1 MATRS
6 GCTKAWDRL
15 QHARD
20 PRSSASDKEWT
31 LHSSLGVYE
40 AYLKEASVRFL
51 PRLHPDSSPL
61 PELHVVLSA
70 PANKCPGPK
79 LSRCNSVCEVPV
91 EVCLTPPR
99 NNMADYR
106 EDTGARALLAL
117 QSAPCSPVRV
127 AVTSHAFHH
136 QPSLAFLCPP
146 LTEAAAGAG
155 MRPARLVSPLPQA
168 LARLE
173 GRDFEFVMRQRT
185 VTIGRNSSHGSVDIN
200 MGHSSFI
207 SRRHLQLVYDEASGF
222 SLRCLGKNGVF
233 VDGVFQRKGAPP
245 LLLPRQC
252 VFRFPST
259 VIKIQFAS
267 LIPPEG
273 QWEKEAPSPP
283 IRPLLPHISPLKISI
298 PTAQQHE
305 EHIRAFGPPLPSP
318 TGTLSVPNS
327 CPASPRGAGS
337 SGYRDGRNV
346 TSDLQLVAEYAAKA
360 VSEQRRNAAEHR
372 GAAAE
377 PRGESAGAGGD
388 DSPKDESKPP
398 YSYAQLIV
406 QAISSAPDKQLT
418 LSGIYAHITKHYPY
432 YRTADKGWQNSI
444 RHNLSLNRYFLK
456 VARSQ
461 DEPGKGSFW
470 RVDSASEGK
479 LVEQAFRK
487 RRQRG
492 VACFRTPF
500 GPLSSRSAPASPT
513 HQGLLSP
520 PSSGLQT
527 PECLSREGSPVP
539 PDHHEQLAHKLAA
552 VPEYRYSQSAPGSPV
567 SAQPVIMAAPPHP
580 SAALGKALALLPG
593 GGGQVH
599 LVQNAPPSSVTM
611 LRVVT
616 GAPPNGYCAPSLLN
630 VGPPGGEL
638 REAQPKR
645 ELVIQAL
652 DSAGH
657 GAEPRSAADARNVAP
672 GPHPLAV
679 HAVTQNGKH
688 TIAAAS
694 TANSLAAFTS
704 GLSSPLQILAAQAS
718 SSPPVLVSR
727 PLSSEQAGAGD
738 QPQAKR
744 SKMDDGEGSAPAAQQ
759 PVIVAVMPQS
769 HEPRM

>member
-1 MATRS
+1 MLFCQAKRT
-6 GCTKAWDRL
+6 
-15 QHARD
+15 
-20 PRSSASDKEWT
+20 
-31 LHSSLGVYE
+31 
-40 AYLKEASVRFL
+40 
-51 PRLHPDSSPL
+51 
-61 PELHVVLSA
+61 SA
-70 PANKCPGPK
+70 PAPK
-79 LSRCNSVCEVPV
+79 LSRCNIVCEN
-91 EVCLTPPR
+91 VCGSVFDPLR
-99 NNMADYR
+99 INMADYR
-106 EDTGARALLAL
+106 DDTGARALLAL

-127 AVTSHAFHH
+127 AITSHSFNHH
-136 QPSLAFLCPP
+136 QPSLPFLGPP
-146 LTEAAAGAG
+146 LIEASAGV
-155 MRPARLVSPLPQA
+155 RPARLASPLPQA

-207 SRRHLQLVYDEASGF
+207 SRRHLQLSYDETSGF

-233 VDGVFQRKGAPP
+233 VDGVFQRRGAPP
-245 LLLPRQC
+245 LPLPPQC

-267 LIPPEG
+267 LVPAEE
-273 QWEKEAPSPP
+273 QREREAPSPP
-283 IRPLLPHISPLKISI
+283 LRPLVPHISPLKISI

-305 EHIRAFGPPLPSP
+305 EHIRAFGSPLPSP

-337 SGYRDGRNV
+337 SGYRYGRNV
-346 TSDLQLVAEYAAKA
+346 TSDLQLAAEYAAQA
-360 VSEQRRNAAEHR
+360 VSEQRRSNVVERR
-372 GAAAE
+372 GAAGE
-377 PRGESAGAGGD
+377 PRGESAGGGD

-470 RVDSASEGK
+470 RVDSASENK

-580 SAALGKALALLPG
+580 SAAIGKALTLFPG

-599 LVQNAPPSSVTM
+599 LLHNPPPPSSSSQLTM

-616 GAPPNGYCAPSLLN
+616 SGAPPNGYCAPSLAN
-630 VGPPGGEL
+630 PGPGGGEL
-638 REAQPKR
+638 REAPLKR
-645 ELVIQAL
+645 ELVIQTVDGAAQGVDSRNLAL
-652 DSAGH
+652 GLH
-657 GAEPRSAADARNVAP
+657 QLPVLP
-672 GPHPLAV
+672 
-679 HAVTQNGKH
+679 VTHNGKH
-688 TIAAAS
+688 AHATIA
-694 TANSLAAFTS
+694 TATNLAAFAS
-704 GLSSPLQILAAQAS
+704 GLSNPLQILAAQAS

-727 PLSSEQAGAGD
+727 PLSAEGD
-738 QPQAKR
+738 EPQAKR
-744 SKMDDGEGSAPAAQQ
+744 SKTSDVEGSTAAFVASQQ
-759 PVIVAVMPQS
+759 PVIVAVTPQTP
-769 HEPRM
+769 EPRK

>member
-1 MATRS
+1 
-6 GCTKAWDRL
+6 
-15 QHARD
+15 
-20 PRSSASDKEWT
+20 
-31 LHSSLGVYE
+31 
-40 AYLKEASVRFL
+40 
-51 PRLHPDSSPL
+51 
-61 PELHVVLSA
+61 
-70 PANKCPGPK
+70 
-79 LSRCNSVCEVPV
+79 
-91 EVCLTPPR
+91 
-99 NNMADYR
+99 MADYR

-127 AVTSHAFHH
+127 AVTSHAFH
-136 QPSLAFLCPP
+136 QPSLALLGPP
-146 LTEAAAGAG
+146 MMDARTDAGLF
-155 MRPARLVSPLPQA
+155 PARLSSTPPRA

-207 SRRHLQLVYDEASGF
+207 SRRHLLISYDEASGF

-233 VDGVFQRKGAPP
+233 VDGVFQRRGAPP
-245 LLLPRQC
+245 LSLPREC

-259 VIKIQFAS
+259 VIKIQFMSFLDA
-267 LIPPEG
+267 EEHRETE
-273 QWEKEAPSPP
+273 QPSPP
-283 IRPLLPHISPLKISI
+283 PAPLLPRISPLKISI

-305 EHIRAFGPPLPSP
+305 EHIRAFSSPLPSP
-318 TGTLSVPNS
+318 TGTISVPNS

-337 SGYRDGRNV
+337 SGYRYGRNV
-346 TSDLQLVAEYAAKA
+346 TSDLQLAAEFAAKA
-360 VSEQRRNAAEHR
+360 VSEQRRGLAEQR
-372 GAAAE
+372 GGGSE
-377 PRGESAGAGGD
+377 QRGEAAGG

-470 RVDSASEGK
+470 RLDSASETK

-520 PSSGLQT
+520 SSSGLQT

-539 PDHHEQLAHKLAA
+539 QDHHEQLVSKLAA
-552 VPEYRYSQSAPGSPV
+552 VPEYRYSQSAPGSPI
-567 SAQPVIMAAPPHP
+567 SAQPVIMAAPAHP
-580 SAALGKALALLPG
+580 SVLNSGPGKALTILSG
-593 GGGQVH
+593 GVGQAQPIHV
-599 LVQNAPPSSVTM
+599 LQTTPQSSVTM
-611 LRVVT
+611 VRVVT
-616 GAPPNGYCAPSLLN
+616 SAPQSSYPSNGYSTP
-630 VGPPGGEL
+630 VGGGLEGSSDIRDAQL
-638 REAQPKR
+638 SRER
-645 ELVIQAL
+645 VIHTV
-652 DSAGH
+652 DSAVQGSEGRH
-657 GAEPRSAADARNVAP
+657 LTP
-672 GPHPLAV
+672 GLHQLPVRP
-679 HAVTQNGKH
+679 VTQNGKH
-688 TIAAAS
+688 TMAAVSMA
-694 TANSLAAFTS
+694 TSLANAS
-704 GLSSPLQILAAQAS
+704 VLNSPLQILAAQAS
-718 SSPPVLVSR
+718 SSPPVLVTRQPPASQ
-727 PLSSEQAGAGD
+727 SSE
-738 QPQAKR
+738 PQAKR
-744 SKMDDGEGSAPAAQQ
+744 LKMEVEGDGEPAQHQVPPAQQ
-759 PVIVAVMPQS
+759 PVIVAMASQNHDS
-769 HEPRM
+769 RQ

>member
-1 MATRS
+1 
-6 GCTKAWDRL
+6 
-15 QHARD
+15 
-20 PRSSASDKEWT
+20 
-31 LHSSLGVYE
+31 
-40 AYLKEASVRFL
+40 
-51 PRLHPDSSPL
+51 
-61 PELHVVLSA
+61 
-70 PANKCPGPK
+70 
-79 LSRCNSVCEVPV
+79 
-91 EVCLTPPR
+91 
-99 NNMADYR
+99 MADYR

-136 QPSLAFLCPP
+136 QPSLAFLTPP
-146 LTEAAAGAG
+146 LTEAGAAAASAG
-155 MRPARLVSPLPQA
+155 LRPARLVSPLPQA

-207 SRRHLQLVYDEASGF
+207 SRRHLQLGYDEASGF

-267 LIPPEG
+267 LVPPER
-273 QWEKEAPSPP
+273 QREKEAPSPP
-283 IRPLLPHISPLKISI
+283 IRALLPHISPLKISI

-337 SGYRDGRNV
+337 SGYRDVRNV

-360 VSEQRRNAAEHR
+360 VSEQRRDAAPEQ
-372 GAAAE
+372 
-377 PRGESAGAGGD
+377 PRGESGGAGGD

-527 PECLSREGSPVP
+527 PECLSREGSPGP

-593 GGGQVH
+593 GGGGGQVH
-599 LVQNAPPSSVTM
+599 LLQKGAPSSVTM

-616 GAPPNGYCAPSLLN
+616 GAPPNGYCAPSPLN

-657 GAEPRSAADARNVAP
+657 AADARNPAP
-672 GPHPLAV
+672 GPHPLAA

-688 TIAAAS
+688 TTNAAAAA
-694 TANSLAAFTS
+694 ANSLAAFTS

-727 PLSSEQAGAGD
+727 PQAGAGAGD

-759 PVIVAVMPQS
+759 PVIVAIMPQS